1 MNLMNGWRRTTSC
14 KVTEEVEEKIEHE
27 VKDNFL
33 VRWWKTVI
41 YEEYKLTIYFVAAK
55 VVDERG
61 NEIYSRA
68 PKHYKATKL
77 YSLKPN
83 FIKFKDN
90 ENQVIEIKST
100 EPMNWNLVKVY

>member
-1 MNLMNGWRRTTSC
+1 
-14 KVTEEVEEKIEHE
+14 VTEEVEEKIEHE

-41 YEEYKLTIYFVAAK
+41 YEEYKLTIYFAAAK

-61 NEIYSRA
+61 NEIYSRT

>member
-1 MNLMNGWRRTTSC
+1 MNGWRRTTSC

-41 YEEYKLTIYFVAAK
+41 YEEYKLTIYFAAAK

-61 NEIYSRA
+61 NEIYSRT